1 MAFPPSK
8 QSLDTPPPPTTSP
21 KIHHAGT
28 SKSEANTHGNSRI
41 YCVLMGD
48 AVSTESYTPRQRTRY
63 RQRLMDDLEV
73 FDRHLQEAEF
83 IDKGTIGLELELN
96 LVDEDMQPKL
106 CNADVLDALPK
117 EHADEYQS
125 EIGAYNV
132 ELNHPPLS
140 ISGDGL
146 RELHDG
152 LTQRLDVVREAA
164 NKAGAKV
171 AMIGTLPSVTTD
183 FLHSPDWM
191 TPENRYKALSNSVL
205 ESRGELVRIDVER
218 QERYHEDF
226 EDVAPESTCTS
237 IQLHLQVA
245 PDRFAAAWNASQA
258 IAGVQAAL
266 SANSPL
272 FAGHKLWHES
282 RIPVFEQSIDTRT
295 PELITQGVRPRV
307 WFGERWITS
316 AFDLFEENVRY
327 FSPLL
332 PEDRVEAGTPIIT
345 DGKPGL
351 HYLNLQNGTIWRW
364 NRPIY
369 DPNTELSHIRV
380 ENRLLP
386 AGPSVADIV
395 ADAAFYYGLVNFLVG
410 QTRPVWSR
418 LSYQD
423 ATSNFFAGARDGLY
437 AHLEWPTL
445 GRIPVSKLVTD
456 HLLEYAEQGLKQ
468 LEVDPKLIDENLS
481 IIEGRA
487 QSQQNGATWQLVAL
501 ENATAAVVS
510 EYREAQ
516 GEQALATSDLLDAP
530 DTPLRR
536 EAIARMLKAYIAQQ
550 QTGKPVHTWSTEVH

>member
-1 MAFPPSK
+1 
-8 QSLDTPPPPTTSP
+8 
-21 KIHHAGT
+21 
-28 SKSEANTHGNSRI
+28 
-41 YCVLMGD
+41 MGD